1 MTNGAFLMRSG
12 TRCGCFFPN
21 QKISTP
27 WAATAHACRTGTQW
41 TQSCLCY
48 EQDANGMRLT
58 EPTFVVIL
66 LLIAALLNG
75 LKQGYLLISGGK
87 ASSNTMSSR
96 ELIGH
101 GFLWMV
107 R

>member
-1 MTNGAFLMRSG
+1 MMDGEFQTNSG
-12 TRCGCFFPN
+12 SKWNHYSHRQRNIRWDVIIPVFQTEM
-21 QKISTP
+21 
-27 WAATAHACRTGTQW
+27 QW

-96 ELIGH
+96 ELTGH